1 LLIIFRDANFVL
13 ASFVVVAVLLL
24 NLIVFDS
31 SIFFRDLPEPGSGFF
46 TAVIIWRENRRS

>member
-1 LLIIFRDANFVL
+1 LLIIFHDANFVL